1 MSHSLT
7 LEDRVAF
14 ADERLAKVR
23 NDLHTLLGTIEP
35 ETADPEL
42 CIYVTGS
49 LARGEASEHSDLD
62 AFFLLSES
70 QDKRPL
76 SRIREVKILN
86 AVVQSAA
93 DAGFPD
99 FSNDGEYLRFLHID
113 DILKN
118 IGSRED
124 DYNNALTAR
133 MLLILESK
141 YLYNEETFRKFR
153 SIAVD
158 AYFKD
163 FHDHQKS
170 FRPIFLLN
178 DVLRF
183 WRTMCINYENAREW
197 RLQTAERSA
206 KGHLANL
213 KLRFSRLNICFS
225 FIAHLLAKG
234 GSLAPSDVL
243 ETCDLTPLQRLR
255 DLRQCNPELDE
266 EIENLLRKYTWFL
279 DSVSKPKD
287 IVLKWISDEPSR
299 TNAFSE
305 AEEFIESMYK
315 VVHHVASK
323 NGYLRFLII

>member
-1 MSHSLT
+1 M
-7 LEDRVAF
+7 
-14 ADERLAKVR
+14 
-23 NDLHTLLGTIEP
+23 
-35 ETADPEL
+35 
-42 CIYVTGS
+42 TGS

-70 QDKRPL
+70 EDTHPL

-86 AVVQSAA
+86 TVVESASSA
-93 DAGFPD
+93 CFPD
-99 FSNDGEYLRFLHID
+99 FSNDGEFLKFLHID
-113 DILKN
+113 DMIKH

-124 DYNNALTAR
+124 DYQNALTAR
-133 MLLILESK
+133 MLLILESD
-141 YLYNEETFRKFR
+141 YLFNENTFRSFR
-153 SIAVD
+153 SRAID

-163 FHDHQKS
+163 FHDHSKS

-183 WRTMCINYENAREW
+183 WRTMCINYESAREW
-197 RLQTAERSA
+197 RLQTSERSA

-234 GSLAPSDVL
+234 GTLSPTDVI

-255 DLRQCNPELDE
+255 DLRDGDVGLHE
-266 EIENLLRKYTWFL
+266 EIGTLLLKYTWFL

-287 IVLKWISDEPSR
+287 VVLSWISDEESR
-299 TNAFSE
+299 VAAFKE
-305 AEEFIESMYK
+305 ADVFIESMYQVIYFIAK
-315 VVHHVASK
+315 K

>member
-1 MSHSLT
+1 M
-7 LEDRVAF
+7 
-14 ADERLAKVR
+14 
-23 NDLHTLLGTIEP
+23 
-35 ETADPEL
+35 
-42 CIYVTGS
+42 TGS
-49 LARGEASEHSDLD
+49 LARGEASEHSDID

-70 QDKRPL
+70 AEKRPL

-86 AVVQSAA
+86 TVVESAR
-93 DAGFPD
+93 DANFPD
-99 FSNDGEYLRFLHID
+99 FSNDGEYLRFLHIN

-141 YLYNEETFRKFR
+141 FLYNEDTFRKFR
-153 SIAVD
+153 ACAVD

-163 FHDHQKS
+163 FHDHQRS

-197 RLQTAERSA
+197 RSQTPERSA

-234 GSLAPSDVL
+234 GSLAPVDVL

-255 DLRQCNPELDE
+255 DLRAGNNDLHA
-266 EIENLLRKYTWFL
+266 EIDNLLSKYSWFL

-287 IVLKWISDEPSR
+287 IVLEWIADEPSR
-299 TNAFSE
+299 IAAFAE
-305 AEEFIESMYK
+305 AEEFIESMYA
-315 VVHHVASK
+315 VVRQVADK